1 MNTIENFINRISA
14 DSRITDGIFNVEN
27 EEHQNVF
34 QEHLE
39 KLGATV
45 EESLE
50 ARNKMTEGKY
60 PDRQAYNANGIL
72 VTFPTP
78 DYKQRALQRGTH
90 FEKNPKQKEPNVTF
104 GDANVKSA
112 TASPAAVTSPKP
124 EPKPEPVAPT
134 EPVAPPEPKP
144 EPVAPTEP
152 SKPSTPSPQIGIPVL
167 VLPPGELKK
176 REDAI
181 VHKAQEDYV
190 EKILS
195 TESVRKKFTL
205 AEAHQFNFY
214 NKGMNWYNPDGEY
227 MGISCYDPN
236 TFECFIVG

>member
-1 MNTIENFINRISA
+1 MNTIENFINQISA
-14 DSRITDGIFNVEN
+14 DNRISDGIFNAEN

-45 EESLE
+45 EESIE

-60 PDRQAYNANGIL
+60 PDRQAYNTNGIL

-90 FEKNPKQKEPNVTF
+90 FEKNPKQKSPNVTF
-104 GDANVKSA
+104 EDPAK
-112 TASPAAVTSPKP
+112 TAAPASDT
-124 EPKPEPVAPT
+124 EPKPEPTPEPTPEPKSEPVVPT
-134 EPVAPPEPKP
+134 EPPKP
-144 EPVAPTEP
+144 VVPT
-152 SKPSTPSPQIGIPVL
+152 PQIGIPVL
-167 VLPPGELKK
+167 VLSPGELKK

-195 TESVRKKFTL
+195 TESIKKKFTIE
-205 AEAHQFNFY
+205 EARKFNFY
-214 NKGMNWYNPDGEY
+214 NKGMNWYNSNGDY
-227 MGISCYDPN
+227 VGISCYDPD
-236 TFECFIVG
+236 TSTCFLIG

>member
-1 MNTIENFINRISA
+1 MNTVENFINRISA
-14 DSRITDGIFNVEN
+14 DSRISDGIFNADAQ
-27 EEHQNVF
+27 EHQDVF

-45 EESLE
+45 DESTE
-50 ARNKMTEGKY
+50 ARNKLTEGKY

-78 DYKQRALQRGTH
+78 EYKQNAIQRGTH
-90 FEKNPKQKEPNVTF
+90 FEKNPKQKDPNVTF
-104 GDANVKSA
+104 DGNQAN
-112 TASPAAVTSPKP
+112 SPQSQPTEPTEKKPEVSKP
-124 EPKPEPVAPT
+124 EPKSEPESNPPAT
-134 EPVAPPEPKP
+134 EPPTPTTPP
-144 EPVAPTEP
+144 
-152 SKPSTPSPQIGIPVL
+152 PQVGIPVL
-167 VLPPGELKK
+167 VLPQGELKK

-181 VHKAQEDYV
+181 VHKAQEEYV

-205 AEAHQFNFY
+205 TEARGMNFY
-214 NKGMNWYNPDGEY
+214 NKGMNWYNSDGEY
-227 MGISCYDPN
+227 IGISCYDPY